1 MNVASPLE
9 LILGDV
15 FLSIRGIAPDLIVQ
29 LKAEGLNM
37 AGSIKLK
44 PAIHMI
50 EDLEL
55 EGVLRPG
62 RGVIESSSGNLGVA
76 LSLVCAIKGY
86 RFICVSDPNISP
98 QNQRLIEA
106 YGGQVIIVQKR
117 DENGGF
123 LNSRISLIKRMV
135 AADPALVWV
144 NQYANP
150 ANKAA
155 HERWTAPEILRA
167 FPELD
172 VLFVGAGTTG
182 TLMGCAQYIRRAA
195 PQVRVVAVDAEGS
208 VTFGFPP
215 GKRYIPGLGTS
226 RAPEIADPRAVDD
239 IVMVPESETI
249 AMCRWLVRDQGWLV
263 GGSTGTVLAGIRRWS
278 GHIRPGSTVVAIS
291 PDFGE
296 RYVDMIYNDEWVAA
310 RFPAL
315 DAGVPRPP
323 LPVQQPGHAEL
334 PVPG

>member
-9 LILGDV
+9 LLLGDI
-15 FLSIRGIAPDLIVQ
+15 FLCIEGIVPDLTVH
-29 LKAEGLNM
+29 LKAEGFNM

-50 EDLEL
+50 EDLERC
-55 EGVLRPG
+55 GVLKPG
-62 RGVIESSSGNLGVA
+62 KQVIESSSGNLGVA
-76 LSLVCAIKGY
+76 LSLVCAVKRY
-86 RFICVSDPNISP
+86 PFICVSDPNISP

-106 YGGQVIIVQKR
+106 YGNQVIIVQKR
-117 DENGGF
+117 DENDGF
-123 LNSRISLIKRMV
+123 LNTRINLIKRMMG
-135 AADPALVWV
+135 ANPDLVWV
-144 NQYANP
+144 NQYANL

-182 TLMGCAQYIRRAA
+182 TLMGCAEHIRRAA
-195 PQVRVVAVDAEGS
+195 PKVRLVAVDPEGS

-226 RAPEIADPRAVDD
+226 RAPEIADASVVDD

-278 GHIRPGSTVVAIS
+278 THIRPGSTVVAIS

-310 RFPAL
+310 RFPRLESGAW
-315 DAGVPRPP
+315 PS
-323 LPVQQPGHAEL
+323 LPVWHPAPADLQ
-334 PVPG
+334 VPG